1 MDLGQLREAGVQL
14 DMLGAVVDRW
24 PICLVWFEEAR
35 GQLYCVLGQ
44 KREASNSFERA
55 VDLATEMKLNRR
67 AEVLRRY
74 LTDPACH

>member
-1 MDLGQLREAGVQL
+1 MDLGQLREAGAQL

-35 GQLYCVLGQ
+35 GQLYLMLGQ

-67 AEVLRRY
+67 AEVLRHY
-74 LTDPACH
+74 LTDPA